1 MSQFNR
7 GLIML
12 DELLDEV
19 YATAKQQEAQDPFYY
34 NTARLVEQY
43 RILKTEVRNLRNAL
57 RSLERDAR
65 QMREQSEEQ
74 EL

>member
-12 DELLDEV
+12 DEL
-19 YATAKQQEAQDPFYY
+19 YATAKQREAEDPFYHD
-34 NTARLVEQY
+34 TARLVEQY
-43 RILKTEVRNLRNAL
+43 RILKAEVRNLRNAL